1 MAGLFSGPPEQG
13 GSMSKTFFR
22 SGDEQLINNAQGLLN
37 YDTGV
42 ARQAAN
48 RAAGQ
53 YNTNFEQFTPKLNT
67 EFRGPQFNNNLDAYS
82 QQIISQ
88 GQNAAANQVAAQQQQ
103 IQRQVA
109 PKNPMAAAILAQ
121 QAGQRSAMSMNPMLF
136 QAAGQQRDRQVQEY
150 QLGNQAQ
157 ASTNA
162 ARAQQGQLNADF
174 RGLQNAALGQQA
186 QLAAAPAQ
194 MSQSLLSILTALG
207 MARGTSAT
215 AVAEDG
221 NNSLLLEKIFGIPAA
236 RLKNG

>member
-1 MAGLFSGPPEQG
+1 MG
-13 GSMSKTFFR
+13 GSNQQPGSVQQTFFR
-22 SGDEQLINNAQGLLN
+22 PEDDMFMTRARGLLN
-37 YDTGV
+37 YDTDV
-42 ARQAAN
+42 ARNAAS
-48 RAAGQ
+48 AASKN
-53 YNTNFEQFTPKLNT
+53 YNINFEQYAPKLNT

-88 GQNAAANQVAAQQQQ
+88 GQNAAANQLSAQQQQ

-207 MARGTSAT
+207 MARGTQAAAT
-215 AVAEDG
+215 AEDG
-221 NNSLLLEKIFGIPAA
+221 NNSLLIQKIFGVPAVK
-236 RLKNG
+236 LKQG

>member
-1 MAGLFSGPPEQG
+1 MAGLFSGPSEQG
-13 GSMSKTFFR
+13 GSLSQTFFR
-22 SGDEQLINNAQGLLN
+22 PQDENYMNAWQSNLNGDAIAAQ
-37 YDTGV
+37 
-42 ARQAAN
+42 
-48 RAAGQ
+48 RAAESAAGK
-53 YNTNFEQFTPKLNT
+53 YNTQFQQFTPKLNT

-88 GQNAAANQVAAQQQQ
+88 GQNAAANQLAAQQQQ

-150 QLGNQAQ
+150 QLANQAQ

-174 RGLQNAALGQQA
+174 QGLQNAALGQQA

-194 MSQSLLSILTALG
+194 MSQNLLSVLTALA
-207 MARGTSAT
+207 MARGKSAT
-215 AVAEDG
+215 AVASNDNG
-221 NNSLLLEKIFGIPAA
+221 NNDMLYSNIYKW
-236 RLKNG
+236 K